1 MTLTKRVIPCLD
13 VANGRV
19 VKGLH
24 FKSIKDAGDPV
35 SLAEKY
41 SNEGADELVFL
52 DITASEENR
61 EIIKSLVSKV
71 ARVINIPFTV
81 GGGVVNVLQKNG
93 ASIQRRTG
101 VKIEVILAGV
111 RDIKQDRICDTSNI
125 KLTED
130 PFEVVNHPEIDVV
143 LELIGGTGVTK
154 KLVETAIKNGK
165 HVITANKALIAKHG
179 NKLIQLA
186 NKNKVRLLFEASVAG
201 GIPIIKSL
209 EQGLSANKIESLA
222 GIING
227 TGNFILTEMKEK
239 NRDFDDVLKEAQ
251 VLGYA
256 EADPTFDV
264 EGIDAAQKL
273 AILAAIAFG
282 TELQFDKVF
291 TKGISNIT
299 TEDIKYAS
307 ELGYTIKH
315 LGIAKRVG
323 NGIELRVHP
332 TLISSQELIANVNGV
347 MNAVLVKGD
356 ALGTSLYYGA
366 GAGEEA
372 TASSVIAD
380 LIDIINNQTSNH
392 ILGWKSQEKLTVID
406 TESIDSEFYL
416 RLLVSNMKGVLAKI
430 TGIFHQ
436 YNVSIEELIQKQIDE
451 NNKGLARELARMNL
465 TLNTYTQ
472 WYWKTDLLNLMNFL
486 RLRADQHAQY
496 EIRAYADI
504 MLDTLKKWVPTTYEA
519 FMDYR
524 VGGTEVSAKGKIV
537 LQKLI
542 KGDDINVEQ
551 SGLSK
556 REWNELM
563 ITFNLKDKLI

>member
-1 MTLTKRVIPCLD
+1 MKVGIL
-13 VANGRV
+13 
-19 VKGLH
+19 GL
-24 FKSIKDAGDPV
+24 G
-35 SLAEKY
+35 
-41 SNEGADELVFL
+41 
-52 DITASEENR
+52 
-61 EIIKSLVSKV
+61 
-71 ARVINIPFTV
+71 TV

-93 ASIQRRTG
+93 ASIERRTG

-130 PFEVVNHPEIDVV
+130 PFEVANHPAIDVV

-154 KLVETAIKNGK
+154 KLVETALKNGK

-251 VLGYA
+251 SLGYA

-264 EGIDAAQKL
+264 EGIDAAHKL

-291 TKGISNIT
+291 TQGISNIT
-299 TEDIKYAS
+299 TEDIKYAT

-323 NGIELRVHP
+323 NGVELRVHP
-332 TLISSQELIANVNGV
+332 TLISNEELIANVNGV

-392 ILGWKSQEKLTVID
+392 ILGWKSQEQLTVID
-406 TESIDSEFYL
+406 TETIDSEFYL

-451 NNKGLARELARMNL
+451 NNNAHIVIITNKV
-465 TLNTYTQ
+465 NT
-472 WYWKTDLLNLMNFL
+472 K
-486 RLRADQHAQY
+486 
-496 EIRAYADI
+496 DI
-504 MLDTLKKWVPTTYEA
+504 MGIKAAIEASEFNQEDMQIIHVESLD
-519 FMDYR
+519 
-524 VGGTEVSAKGKIV
+524 
-537 LQKLI
+537 
-542 KGDDINVEQ
+542 
-551 SGLSK
+551 
-556 REWNELM
+556 
-563 ITFNLKDKLI
+563 

>member
-1 MTLTKRVIPCLD
+1 MKVGIL
-13 VANGRV
+13 
-19 VKGLH
+19 GL
-24 FKSIKDAGDPV
+24 G
-35 SLAEKY
+35 
-41 SNEGADELVFL
+41 
-52 DITASEENR
+52 
-61 EIIKSLVSKV
+61 
-71 ARVINIPFTV
+71 TV
-81 GGGVVNVLQKNG
+81 GGGVVNVLKKNG
-93 ASIQRRTG
+93 ASIERRTG
-101 VKIEVILAGV
+101 VNIQVILAGV
-111 RDIKQDRICDTSNI
+111 RDIKQNRICDTSNI
-125 KLTED
+125 RLTED
-130 PFEVVNHPEIDVV
+130 PFEVVNPPEIDVV
-143 LELIGGTGVTK
+143 LELIGGTGLTK

-251 VLGYA
+251 ALGYA

-291 TKGISNIT
+291 TEGISNIT
-299 TEDIKYAS
+299 TEDIKYAT

-332 TLISSQELIANVNGV
+332 TLISNEELIANVNGV

-380 LIDIINNQTSNH
+380 LVDIINNQTSNH

-451 NNKGLARELARMNL
+451 NNNAHIVIITNKV
-465 TLNTYTQ
+465 NT
-472 WYWKTDLLNLMNFL
+472 K
-486 RLRADQHAQY
+486 
-496 EIRAYADI
+496 DI
-504 MLDTLKKWVPTTYEA
+504 MGIKSA
-519 FMDYR
+519 I
-524 VGGTEVSAKGKIV
+524 EVSEFNQEDMQI
-537 LQKLI
+537 I
-542 KGDDINVEQ
+542 HVE
-551 SGLSK
+551 SL
-556 REWNELM
+556 
-563 ITFNLKDKLI
+563 D